1 MRRWNYGWGYIMLF
15 SWYVVSWA
23 VAAQEPPSPT
33 HIVQD
38 LMQAIRSIKTSE
50 NGTLSATAM
59 AQNTAA
65 IERANSIL
73 DIPSVSQRILGR
85 HWKQRTPTE
94 QREFTALLT
103 ELFTSVA
110 YPKSAEFF
118 GDLDVKVQDERIT
131 GQRAVVATTVSD
143 PKEGLISVDYQLQQH
158 ENTWRVRDIILDE
171 VSLTRNLRSQCQKI
185 ITEHSYDELLRRMR
199 EKLNE

>member
-1 MRRWNYGWGYIMLF
+1 VG
-15 SWYVVSWA
+15 WA

-50 NGTLSATAM
+50 NAALSATDR
-59 AQNTAA
+59 AQHTAA
-65 IERANSIL
+65 IKLANAIL
-73 DIPSVSQRILGR
+73 DIPGVSQRILGR
-85 HWKQRTPTE
+85 HWKQRTSTE

-103 ELFTSVA
+103 DLFTSVA

-118 GDLDVKVQDERIT
+118 SDLDVKVDDERIT
-131 GQRAVVATTVSD
+131 GKRAVVATTVSD
-143 PKEGLISVDYQLQQH
+143 PKEGLISVAYQLQRH
-158 ENTWRVRDIILDE
+158 EDTWRVHDIILDD

-199 EKLNE
+199 DKLSE

>member
-1 MRRWNYGWGYIMLF
+1 MRRWNYEWGYIMLF
-15 SWYVVSWA
+15 SWCVVSGA

-73 DIPSVSQRILGR
+73 DIPSVSKRILGR

-131 GQRAVVATTVSD
+131 GQRALVATTVSD

>member
-1 MRRWNYGWGYIMLF
+1 MLF
-15 SWYVVSWA
+15 SWCVVGWA

-33 HIVQD
+33 HIVQN

-50 NGTLSATAM
+50 SEALSATAR

-65 IERANSIL
+65 TKLANSIL

-85 HWKQRTPTE
+85 HWKQLAPTE

-185 ITEHSYDELLRRMR
+185 IAEHSYDELLRRMR
-199 EKLNE
+199 DKLNE

>member
-1 MRRWNYGWGYIMLF
+1 MRQWHYGWCYMMLF
-15 SWYVVSWA
+15 SWCVVGWA

-50 NGTLSATAM
+50 SEALSATAR

-65 IERANSIL
+65 IKLANSIL
-73 DIPSVSQRILGR
+73 DIPNVSQRILGR
-85 HWKQRTPTE
+85 HWKQLTPTE
-94 QREFTALLT
+94 QQEFTALLT

-118 GDLDVKVQDERIT
+118 SDLDVKVQEERIA

-158 ENTWRVRDIILDE
+158 ENTWRVRDIILDD

-199 EKLNE
+199 EKLSE

>member
-1 MRRWNYGWGYIMLF
+1 MLF
-15 SWYVVSWA
+15 SWCVVGWA

-33 HIVQD
+33 HIVQN

-50 NGTLSATAM
+50 NGTLSAPAM

-65 IERANSIL
+65 TKLANSIL
-73 DIPSVSQRILGR
+73 DIPNVSQRILGR

-158 ENTWRVRDIILDE
+158 ENMWRVRDIILDE

-199 EKLNE
+199 DKLNE

>member
-1 MRRWNYGWGYIMLF
+1 VG
-15 SWYVVSWA
+15 WA

-50 NGTLSATAM
+50 NAALNATDR
-59 AQNTAA
+59 AQHTAA
-65 IERANSIL
+65 IKLANAIL
-73 DIPSVSQRILGR
+73 DIPGVSQRILGR
-85 HWKQRTPTE
+85 HWKQRTSTE

-103 ELFTSVA
+103 DLFTSVA

-118 GDLDVKVQDERIT
+118 SDLDVKVDDERIT
-131 GQRAVVATTVSD
+131 GKRAVVATTVSD
-143 PKEGLISVDYQLQQH
+143 PKEGLISVNYQLQQH
-158 ENTWRVRDIILDE
+158 ENTWRVQDIILDD

>member
-1 MRRWNYGWGYIMLF
+1 MLL
-15 SWYVVSWA
+15 SWCVVSWA

-50 NGTLSATAM
+50 NEPLSPTAM

-65 IERANSIL
+65 ITLANSIL
-73 DIPSVSQRILGR
+73 DIPDVSQRILGR

-94 QREFTALLT
+94 QQEFTAILT

-118 GDLDVKVQDERIT
+118 SDLDVQVHDERVT
-131 GQRAVVATTVSD
+131 GKRAVVTTTVSD
-143 PKEGLISVDYQLQQH
+143 PKEGLISVDYQLQQR
-158 ENTWRVRDIILDE
+158 ENTWRVRDIILDD

-199 EKLNE
+199 DKLSE